1 MRMNCLILKVIAE
14 LIVVFLEKLKQMKL
28 KNEIDDMFGEKNY
41 CHECEFFVGGYCNG
55 EKVNPKQYACL
66 KFTKKQFYENK
77 T

>member
-1 MRMNCLILKVIAE
+1 
-14 LIVVFLEKLKQMKL
+14 MKL
-28 KNEIDDMFGEKNY
+28 KNKIDDMIDEVNY
-41 CHECEFFVGGYCNG
+41 CHECKFFVGGYCNG